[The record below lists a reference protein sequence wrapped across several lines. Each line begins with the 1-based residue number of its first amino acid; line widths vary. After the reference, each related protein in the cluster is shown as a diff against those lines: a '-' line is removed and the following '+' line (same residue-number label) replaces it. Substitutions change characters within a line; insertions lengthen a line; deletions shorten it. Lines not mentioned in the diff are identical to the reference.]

1 MLLTLDWK
9 NLLYLIS
16 QTIGFLV
23 GILLLTY
30 GFKKNKG
37 NQLLG
42 ISYLF
47 LTTATLLAAL
57 ISSGLMVYF
66 PNLYRT
72 GNFFAFL
79 YVPSIYLYIKGIVKE
94 ESFSKK
100 DFLHLIPAFLYL
112 IDYLPVFILSTEA
125 KLSLIL
131 GEINNT
137 AEYISFNQ
145 SRFFPPKFWIA
156 FRTFLVMMYWILSVR
171 LLAKYQSKIGD
182 INRFFGKEWVS
193 WMKIYLGFQL
203 GLILPFIA
211 WAISL
216 ETSYFYDV
224 IHIPVALLIIV
235 SGGAILFYPKVLYG
249 MNEFEYLLDTQLEK
263 EADEEEDQP
272 ILTEEK
278 IIEIQEALARLESTK
293 KFYQEKGYAI
303 RDLAKDTG
311 IPSYILTIYINRIL
325 DTNFSDFINEKRIE
339 ECTKLMEQGNF
350 THFTL
355 EGLADTCGFNNRN
368 SFLSAFKKFKGMTPS
383 AFKKGLKDGDLIE

>member
-9 NLLYLIS
+9 NFLYLMS

-23 GILLLTY
+23 GMLLLTY

-47 LTTATLLAAL
+47 LTTATLLGAL
-57 ISSGLMVYF
+57 ISSGLMVNF

-79 YVPSIYLYIKGIVKE
+79 YVPSIYLYIKTIVKE
-94 ESFSKK
+94 ESFSKM
-100 DFLHLIPAFLYL
+100 DFIHLIPALLYL
-112 IDYLPVFILSTEA
+112 IDYMPIFLLSTDE

-145 SRFFPPKFWIA
+145 SQFFFPKFWVA
-156 FRTFLVMMYWILSVR
+156 FRTFLVLVYWVLSVK
-171 LLAKYQSKIGD
+171 LLSKYQSKIGD

-203 GLILPFIA
+203 GLILPFIS

-216 ETSYFYDV
+216 DTIYFFDI

-278 IIEIQEALARLESTK
+278 IIEIQESLIRLESTK

-325 DTNFSDFINEKRIE
+325 DTNFSDFVNEKRIE
-339 ECTKLMEQGNF
+339 QCARLMEQGNF

>member
-1 MLLTLDWK
+1 M
-9 NLLYLIS
+9 S

-23 GILLLTY
+23 GMLLLTY

-47 LTTATLLAAL
+47 LTTATLLGAL
-57 ISSGLMVYF
+57 ISSGLMVNF

-79 YVPSIYLYIKGIVKE
+79 YVPSIYLYIKTIVKE
-94 ESFSKK
+94 ESFSKM
-100 DFLHLIPAFLYL
+100 DFIHLIPALLYL
-112 IDYLPVFILSTEA
+112 IDYMPIFLLSTDE

-145 SRFFPPKFWIA
+145 SQFFFPKFWVA
-156 FRTFLVMMYWILSVR
+156 FRTFLVLVYWVLSVK
-171 LLAKYQSKIGD
+171 LLSKYQSKIGD
-182 INRFFGKEWVS
+182 IKRFFGKEWVS

-203 GLILPFIA
+203 GLILPFIS

-216 ETSYFYDV
+216 DTIYFFDI

-278 IIEIQEALARLESTK
+278 IIEIQESLIRLESTK

-325 DTNFSDFINEKRIE
+325 DTNFSDFVNEKRIE
-339 ECTKLMEQGNF
+339 QCARLMEQGNF

>member
-1 MLLTLDWK
+1 M
-9 NLLYLIS
+9 S

-23 GILLLTY
+23 GMLLLTY

-47 LTTATLLAAL
+47 LTTATLLGAL
-57 ISSGLMVYF
+57 ISSGLMVNF

-79 YVPSIYLYIKGIVKE
+79 YVPSIYLYIKTIVKE
-94 ESFSKK
+94 ESFSKM
-100 DFLHLIPAFLYL
+100 DFIHLIPALLYL
-112 IDYLPVFILSTEA
+112 IDYMPIFLLSTDE

-145 SRFFPPKFWIA
+145 SQFFFPKFWVA
-156 FRTFLVMMYWILSVR
+156 FRTFLVLVYWVLSVK
-171 LLAKYQSKIGD
+171 LLSKYQSKIGD

-203 GLILPFIA
+203 GLILPFIS

-216 ETSYFYDV
+216 DTIYFFDI

-278 IIEIQEALARLESTK
+278 IIEIQESLIRLESTK

-325 DTNFSDFINEKRIE
+325 DTNFSDFVNEKRIE
-339 ECTKLMEQGNF
+339 QCARLMEQGNF